1 MVPQSWQGAVGLFCA
16 ARPGLPHVDTA
27 SSIWLQQ
34 SPHRAWL
41 GPAAQVV
48 APWGNGFKGE
58 NTAQQISDKSGKNM
72 KETALLRPKSMKKM
86 GKEAFCVPEQLSL
99 CVPQRTMSEQIPTLQ
114 PM

>member
-1 MVPQSWQGAVGLFCA
+1 MLAGGCRA
-16 ARPGLPHVDTA
+16 ALCSKARA
-27 SSIWLQQ
+27 ANSIWLQQ

-41 GPAAQVV
+41 GPVAQVV

-86 GKEAFCVPEQLSL
+86 GKEAFCVPEQLSP
-99 CVPQRTMSEQIPTLQ
+99 CVPQRTTSEQIPTLQ